1 MRHNTKA
8 APGRFTGKS
17 NPADSQR
24 VSIDT
29 FDIGKMR
36 MTRGARNILRRNQL
50 LAVCCLSS
58 GHLSLEQIDS
68 LTPNSVSGALW
79 RMEEKFKTRIMAI
92 YSDNYSSLR
101 ATALGV
107 EMDKFQILRNT
118 IDRIVDTTPGIVFN
132 TNVSYTKSRNYIERK
147 IKNIRSSV
155 SQLAVFRNIIL
166 NFEEALNLNVAI
178 TSMWNNYPY
187 SRNSLLSPSSFVNP
201 YAELY
206 SLQIE
211 VIGGSITSAMKDLM
225 EEVQKGALEFILDS
239 QGLEQGRDSE
249 FLENRAR
256 PHHLLHKKW
265 GHRRRTHLCRSEG
278 KAGL

>member
-132 TNVSYTKSRNYIERK
+132 TNVSYTKSRNYIEHK
-147 IKNIRSSV
+147 IKNIRS
-155 SQLAVFRNIIL
+155 
-166 NFEEALNLNVAI
+166 
-178 TSMWNNYPY
+178 
-187 SRNSLLSPSSFVNP
+187 
-201 YAELY
+201 
-206 SLQIE
+206 
-211 VIGGSITSAMKDLM
+211 
-225 EEVQKGALEFILDS
+225 
-239 QGLEQGRDSE
+239 
-249 FLENRAR
+249 
-256 PHHLLHKKW
+256 
-265 GHRRRTHLCRSEG
+265 
-278 KAGL
+278 